1 MEKFII
7 VVCLIVAVLT
17 IALGLKSLRDLND
30 GRVQTVV
37 NQLVK

>member
-7 VVCLIVAVLT
+7 VTCLVIAVLT
-17 IALGLKSLRDLND
+17 VALGLKSLRDLND

>member
-7 VVCLIVAVLT
+7 IVCLAIAILT
-17 IALGLKSLRDLND
+17 VALGLKSLRELND